1 MKNFKLTLI
10 TATLLLMLPL
20 IAQSQIRITN
30 KQVFCN
36 MLTAEIYNDSTAS
49 VVIKIEYSGLY
60 VSGTLPGC
68 PNGFYIDVGGK
79 TTAKHGEIDQPF
91 LCPTFTE
98 EYTIPPGNSPTYFY
112 LTVVN
117 ACGLSVYWT
126 AFTTVSYKASG
137 AVIGNILK

>member
-36 MLTAEIYNDSTAS
+36 MLTAEIYNDSTVS
-49 VVIKIEYSGLY
+49 VVIQIEYCSMY

-79 TTAKHGEIDQPF
+79 TTGKFGEIDQPF
-91 LCPTFTE
+91 FCPTFTE
-98 EYTIPPGNSPTYFY
+98 DIRYHPEIHLLFFP
-112 LTVVN
+112 
-117 ACGLSVYWT
+117 
-126 AFTTVSYKASG
+126 
-137 AVIGNILK
+137 